1 MAQGFSGKPR
11 LLAELLLHLAADD
24 AKYSS
29 FFWWKDFY
37 RVDNSPEDRVQGFC
51 QICQQLHEDNQVDIK
66 PASRMILR
74 QYLSIQESRYPDL
87 HGWWVTQ
94 GNCSSLTYDREIL
107 RDLDDEEEEGD
118 YIDYG
123 DEGGDED

>member
-1 MAQGFSGKPR
+1 MDPGGANYSAIAPHRSYIDIVAQGFSGKPR

-66 PASRMILR
+66 QAFNIVLKDSFISRS
-74 QYLSIQESRYPDL
+74 LSIPTCML
-87 HGWWVTQ
+87 
-94 GNCSSLTYDREIL
+94 
-107 RDLDDEEEEGD
+107 
-118 YIDYG
+118 
-123 DEGGDED
+123 GG